1 MAGDIKKRSRK
12 SLSKEEKEKIAEAM
26 IEGYKKMAKLNLEI
40 AEEGMTS
47 PDETD

>member
-1 MAGDIKKRSRK
+1 MAGDIKKRSERVSVKRK
-12 SLSKEEKEKIAEAM
+12 KKIAEAM